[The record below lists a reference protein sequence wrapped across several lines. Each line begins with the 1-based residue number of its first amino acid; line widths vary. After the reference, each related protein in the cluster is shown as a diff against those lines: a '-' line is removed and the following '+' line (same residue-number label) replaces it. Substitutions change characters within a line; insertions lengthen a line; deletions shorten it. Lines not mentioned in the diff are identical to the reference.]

1 MKKVI
6 NILFILSICV
16 CSAQRTG
23 VIVEEYG
30 KVYPVEN
37 PDNEFEK
44 NKKYKVIFDIYT
56 DSPKSDMDNPM
67 LKKVA
72 RYLQIHIQKGVPKEN
87 IKVTVLLHGL
97 ATKNVLTDKAY
108 KKQFNIDNPNTE
120 LLRTLKNSGVVLF
133 VPEDSL
139 ADEGYASKDKSYNVR
154 IATSALTELE
164 WHQNNGYKIV
174 NFN

>member
-6 NILFILSICV
+6 NILFILSIGV
-16 CSAQRTG
+16 SFAQRTG

-30 KVYPVEN
+30 KVYRVEN
-37 PDNEFEK
+37 PDIEFEK
-44 NKKYKVIFDIYT
+44 DKKYKVLFDIYT
-56 DSPKSDMDNPM
+56 DSPKTDMDNPM

-87 IKVTVLLHGL
+87 IKVTVLLHGV

-108 KKQFNIDNPNTE
+108 NKQFDIDNPNTE
-120 LLRTLKNSGVVLF
+120 LLRTLKNSGVKLF
-133 VPEDSL
+133 VPEGSL
-139 ADEGYASKDKSYNVR
+139 SERDYVSKDKSYNVR
-154 IATSALTELE
+154 IVRSALTELE
-164 WHQNNGYKIV
+164 WHQTNGYKIV